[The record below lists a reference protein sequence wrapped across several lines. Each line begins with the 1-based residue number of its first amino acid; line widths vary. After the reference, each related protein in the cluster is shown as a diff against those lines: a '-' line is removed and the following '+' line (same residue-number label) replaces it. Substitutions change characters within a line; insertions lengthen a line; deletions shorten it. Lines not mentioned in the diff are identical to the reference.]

1 MYIYIYIYCK
11 LKKTNQCEGGQRIR
25 IELEILSL
33 ERSRESDMKQIAAPN
48 RRLFVSS
55 LDCVFEE
62 DPG

>member
-1 MYIYIYIYCK
+1 MW
-11 LKKTNQCEGGQRIR
+11 QRIR

-33 ERSRESDMKQIAAPN
+33 ERSRESDMKQIAASN
-48 RRLFVSS
+48 HRLFVSS